1 MSVKLTNEA
10 MKAYVEKRHFVE
22 KLSDLFREEDILN
35 VKKMEY
41 APVLAG
47 EMEVISEK
55 VTVTRKNGFAVVI
68 DVTADSKLAILRDV
82 LRRLS
87 R

>member
-10 MKAYVEKRHFVE
+10 MRVYVEKRHFVE
-22 KLSDLFREEDILN
+22 KLSDLFLEEGIMN
-35 VKKMEY
+35 IKKLEY

-47 EMEVISEK
+47 EMEIISEK
-55 VTVTRKNGFAVVI
+55 VTVTFQNGPGTEI
-68 DVTADSKLAILRDV
+68 DVTADSKLAIMRDV

>member
-1 MSVKLTNEA
+1 MSVKLTNEE
-10 MKAYVEKRHFVE
+10 MKAYMGKRHFVE

-55 VTVTRKNGFAVVI
+55 VTVTFRNGFGTEI
-68 DVTADSKLAILRDV
+68 DVTADSKLAIVRDV

>member
-1 MSVKLTNEA
+1 MSVKLTSDV
-10 MKAYVEKRHFVE
+10 MQTYVRKRHFVE
-22 KLSDLFREEDILN
+22 KLSDLFREEGIMN

-47 EMEVISEK
+47 EMEIISER
-55 VTVTRKNGFAVVI
+55 VTVTFQNGFCTEI

>member
-10 MKAYVEKRHFVE
+10 MQAYIEKRHFVE
-22 KLSDLFREEDILN
+22 KLSDLFGEEDILG

-47 EMEVISEK
+47 EMEVVSEK
-55 VTVTRKNGFAVVI
+55 VTVTFRSGFGTEI
-68 DVTADSKLAILRDV
+68 DVTADSKLAIMRDV